1 MQKEIEMERTK
12 VREDRAKKMAELDNE
27 KAKMEIE
34 LEASRAKLERELL
47 AQKAAMEKRMEEQR
61 VEMEKQSSQFEVIKK
76 LSMESSNSEI
86 MTELAQTKQ
95 ESLRLQLENEKLRSE
110 STMNKKVLINETES
124 QISQIKV
131 QYEREIMTLKK
142 KNALDHKR
150 MRILRN
156 ELAQQAEEADRL
168 INSERSK
175 LNTVLGRHSR
185 AESRIAE
192 LVKEMNMLKSSVSET
207 NIEGIG
213 TETHHTRR
221 NGGSSHSNHVHIT
234 RSGSIYVDGESGRA
248 TGANAESR
256 LSMDNLK

>member
-12 VREDRAKKMAELDNE
+12 VREDRAKKMAELENE
-27 KAKMEIE
+27 KVKMEIE
-34 LEASRAKLERELL
+34 VQASRERLEKEVL

-61 VEMEKQSSQFEVIKK
+61 IEMEKQSSQFEMVKK
-76 LSMESSNSEI
+76 LSVESSNSEI
-86 MTELAQTKQ
+86 MTELAQSKQ
-95 ESLRLQLENEKLRSE
+95 ESLRLQLENEKLRSVVKE
-110 STMNKKVLINETES
+110 SKIALMNETES
-124 QISQIKV
+124 HIGEIKAK
-131 QYEREIMTLKK
+131 YEMEITTLRK

-175 LNTVLGRHSR
+175 LDTVLGRHSR

-234 RSGSIYVDGESGRA
+234 RSGSIYVDGESGSA

>member
-1 MQKEIEMERTK
+1 MQKEIEMEKTK
-12 VREDRAKKMAELDNE
+12 LREDRAKKMAELDNE
-27 KAKMEIE
+27 KVKIEIE

-61 VEMEKQSSQFEVIKK
+61 VEMEKQSSQFKVIKK
-76 LSMESSNSEI
+76 LNMESSNSEI

-110 STMNKKVLINETES
+110 STMNKKTLINETES

-131 QYEREIMTLKK
+131 KYEREIMTLKK

-207 NIEGIG
+207 NTEGFDTGIKHG
-213 TETHHTRR
+213 RHSDV
-221 NGGSSHSNHVHIT
+221 SSSSKHVHIT
-234 RSGSIYVDGESGRA
+234 RSGSIYVDGGSESV
-248 TGANAESR
+248 TGGSAESR